1 MVAPRRGLKQHA
13 RVQPRSRGFCLL
25 QTLAERAG
33 THIIAD
39 SAKREGPRA
48 PLCSRVGENLR
59 RRVFLK
65 WTSLDS
71 RLIPSRLFLSF
82 FFLSPAPPFPPFF
95 QKKTKHTTHR
105 PRPASARPAA
115 APGPSPAPARGGA
128 TRPPTRRAA
137 AAAEAHA
144 APPATTAAAAG
155 GRCRW
160 RGGCTSRGAP
170 VPTTG
175 DENFVFFALFF
186 FFFEK

>member
-71 RLIPSRLFLSF
+71 RLIPSRRFFFFQPPLSF
-82 FFLSPAPPFPPFF
+82 FLLPLTSSSFSPFF
-95 QKKTKHTTHR
+95 SKKNKTHNSQTSSR
-105 PRPASARPAA
+105 ECPTCGGSGTVTCTCTRWSDSAADSSGCGSCGGSRRSSCHHCGGGGRAVPLARRVHVERS
-115 APGPSPAPARGGA
+115 PGPYD
-128 TRPPTRRAA
+128 RR
-137 AAAEAHA
+137 
-144 APPATTAAAAG
+144 
-155 GRCRW
+155 
-160 RGGCTSRGAP
+160 
-170 VPTTG
+170 
-175 DENFVFFALFF
+175 
-186 FFFEK
+186 